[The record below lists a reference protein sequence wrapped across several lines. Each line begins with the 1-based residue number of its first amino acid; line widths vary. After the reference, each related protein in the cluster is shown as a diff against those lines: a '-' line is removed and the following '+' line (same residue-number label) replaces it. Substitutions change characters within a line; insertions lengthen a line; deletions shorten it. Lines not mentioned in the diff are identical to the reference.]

1 MLWNLD
7 LIDNLLIIMKLIDL
21 IIEALKDSD
30 IPITQGDILELIK
43 QNPKHKQCK
52 EFLRVA
58 VPRSAIARQL
68 TKYSSGS
75 KPIIKKVEARKFKL
89 ITDDVPEETLL
100 KECDLHPILAKFA
113 FDRFNVYSKTINALK
128 TKNRGNKIN
137 RWSNPDIAGINFSL
151 LNLNNLFQSEVEK
164 QGLISNKVA
173 QFFSFELK
181 LKIDKSNLTECYFQ
195 AVSNSSWA
203 NFGYLAVGD
212 LDKDKN
218 FISNLIR
225 LNSGYGIGVIH
236 LNISDPEKSEI
247 IVSARERE
255 KVDINFMNYLSSIN
269 KDFYIFIEDSKK
281 IIDSKIIKSD
291 FFDGF

>member
-1 MLWNLD
+1 MRLINL
-7 LIDNLLIIMKLIDL
+7 IV
-21 IIEALKDSD
+21 EALKN
-30 IPITQGDILELIK
+30 IKYPLTQGEILELIEK
-43 QNPKHKQCK
+43 NPKHKYCE
-52 EFLRVA
+52 EFTRVA

-68 TKYSSGS
+68 TKYSSGA
-75 KPIIKKVEARKFKL
+75 KPVIKKVGARKFEL

-100 KECDLHPILAKFA
+100 REYDLHPVLVKFV

-128 TKNRGNKIN
+128 VKNRGNKIN
-137 RWSNPDIAGINFSL
+137 KWSNPDVVGANFSL
-151 LNLNNLFQSEVEK
+151 LNLNDIFQSEVEK

-203 NFGYLAVGD
+203 NFGYLVVGD

-236 LNISDPEKSEI
+236 LNINEPEKSEI
-247 IVSARERE
+247 IVSARERGE
-255 KVDINFMNYLSSIN
+255 VDINFMNYLSGIN
-269 KDFYIFIEDSKK
+269 KDFYNFIKDSKK
-281 IIDSKIIKSD
+281 IISSKKIEND
-291 FFDGF
+291 FFDKK